1 MTEESDFRRF
11 LPEDLER
18 ARLVGRIWAS
28 TGSAGAGGGPLV
40 VTIGTDDVFAV
51 DGHTPF
57 CSGILASDDLDN
69 LITSAFASPPVCS
82 LRELFANTLN
92 GRGDAPYLLSPID
105 LQAIKAAGVTFAVSL
120 IERLVEEKAGGNPAR
135 ASEIRSEFEAV
146 LGTDL
151 SKIRPGSDAATKL
164 ESHLRERGMWSQYCE
179 VGIGPYAEI
188 FTKSQPLS
196 SVGFGAEV
204 GLHPDSR
211 WNNPEPEVVL
221 VVTPDQR
228 IVGATLGN
236 DVNLRDI
243 EGRSALLLGRA
254 KDNNASCA
262 LGPFIRLLDHN
273 FTLDNVRKL
282 TVSLTVQDAAGF
294 RLEGSSNMAQISRDI
309 VDLVEQCSGRAHQF
323 PDGFVLMTGTL
334 FAPTHDR
341 GTPGMGFS
349 HRLGDTVEI
358 SARELG
364 CLRNHVTTSDVAP
377 PWSMG
382 IGALVEN
389 LSSRGLL

>member
-1 MTEESDFRRF
+1 MNEEPDFRRF

-18 ARLVGRIWAS
+18 ARLIGRIWAS
-28 TGSAGAGGGPLV
+28 AGADGAEGGPLV
-40 VTIGTDDVFAV
+40 VTIGTENVYAI
-51 DGHTPF
+51 DGNTPF
-57 CSGILASDDLDN
+57 CSRILASDDLEER
-69 LITSAFASPPVCS
+69 IASALASAPVCS
-82 LRELFANTLN
+82 LRELFANTLDGRRN
-92 GRGDAPYLLSPID
+92 GPYLLSPID

-120 IERLVEEKAGGNPAR
+120 IERLVEEKAVGNPGR
-135 ASEIRSEFEAV
+135 AAEIRSEFEAA
-146 LGTDL
+146 LGADL

-164 ESHLRERGMWSQYCE
+164 ECHLKERGMWSQYCE

-188 FTKSQPLS
+188 FTKGQPLS

-262 LGPFIRLLDHN
+262 LGPFIRLLDQD
-273 FTLDNVRKL
+273 FKLDDVRKL
-282 TVSLTVQDAAGF
+282 SVSLTVQDAEGF
-294 RLEGSSNMAQISRDI
+294 RLEGTSNMAQISRDV
-309 VDLVEQCSGRAHQF
+309 VDLVEQCSGRTHQF

-349 HRLGDTVEI
+349 HKMGDTVEI

-364 CLRNHVTTSDVAP
+364 CLRNQVTTSDAAP

-389 LSSRGLL
+389 LCSRSLL